1 MQNIRG
7 FAALDAAS
15 PLVPHQFVRR
25 DPREDDVIID
35 IVYCGVCHSD
45 IHMARNEWKNSH
57 YPLVPGHEII
67 GKVVGVGKSVTRFK
81 QGDWVGVGCM
91 VDSCQQ
97 CDACED
103 GLEQYC
109 EEGMTL
115 TYGAVDRHDGLPT
128 FGGYSERIV
137 VSDKFVLRL
146 SDKLDMKSA
155 APLLCAGITT
165 YSPLRHWNVG
175 PGDKVAVVGLGGL
188 GHMGLKFAKAM
199 GAEVTLFTRSPGKEQ
214 EARRLGADRVIISS
228 DDAQMKTAANTF
240 DIILD
245 TVPMQ
250 HDLNPYLA
258 TLARDGTL
266 ILVGLIEPIEPTVH
280 SGLLVMGRKNIA
292 GSLIGGIQETQEML
306 DFCAEHGIS
315 CDVEMINMQDINTAY
330 ERMLKSDVHY
340 RFVIEM
346 ASLKQSFQS

>member
-1 MQNIRG
+1 MQNIHG
-7 FAALDAAS
+7 FAALDATS

-25 DPREDDVIID
+25 DPREDDVVID
-35 IVYCGVCHSD
+35 IIYCGVCHSD
-45 IHMARNEWKNSH
+45 IHMARNEWKNSV
-57 YPLVPGHEII
+57 YPIVPGHEII
-67 GKVVGVGKSVTRFK
+67 GKVAGVGKAVTRFK
-81 QGDWVGVGCM
+81 EGDWVGVGCM
-91 VDSCQQ
+91 VDSCQR
-97 CDACED
+97 CDACEG

-109 EEGMTL
+109 HEGATM
-115 TYGAVDRHDGLPT
+115 TYGAVDRHDGQPT
-128 FGGYSERIV
+128 FGGYSERIIV
-137 VSDKFVLRL
+137 ADKFVLRL
-146 SDKLDMKSA
+146 SDKLDMQSA

-188 GHMGLKFAKAM
+188 GHMGLKFAKAL
-199 GAEVTLFTRSPGKEQ
+199 GAEVTLFTRSRGKEQ
-214 EARRLGADRVIISS
+214 EARRLGADNVVISS
-228 DDAQMKTAANTF
+228 DDAQMKAVAGRF

-258 TLARDGTL
+258 TLALDGTL
-266 ILVGLIEPIEPTVH
+266 ILVGMIEMIEPTVH
-280 SGLLVMGRKNIA
+280 SASLVMGRKAIA

-315 CDVEMINMQDINTAY
+315 CDVEMIRMQDINAAY

-346 ASLKQSFQS
+346 ASLKASF